1 MRVLMVEPGKPPYE
15 TELKDGLKSMQK
27 AVGGYIEGCYPFED
41 PVALICNEN
50 GKVDGLPLNRAR
62 RSCKQHCFSAFPW
75 VAYRKS
81 YLYRTQGQEYCPP

>member
-50 GKVDGLPLNRAR
+50 GKPI
-62 RSCKQHCFSAFPW
+62 
-75 VAYRKS
+75 
-81 YLYRTQGQEYCPP
+81 

>member
-50 GKVDGLPLNRAR
+50 GKRICLGRQNGHFGRLFRA
-62 RSCKQHCFSAFPW
+62 SEDAFHRASTP
-75 VAYRKS
+75 YQSFDRQS
-81 YLYRTQGQEYCPP
+81 